1 MKVNL
6 MVWQLTSECIVGEI
20 FPTVSVCQGPIFIY
34 LRRSHTQIKCHISFA
49 QPTLLWCKDLP
60 KCEPWRPLGLIK
72 GSLKR
77 AGKAHWLFRERQM
90 LCGWMSLNLL
100 FWMNF
105 RRSDQSINH
114 RWFWLCCDRK
124 EMQRSALKGTC
135 SPETLTLTGGAL
147 LA

>member
-49 QPTLLWCKDLP
+49 RPTLLWCKDLP

-105 RRSDQSINH
+105 RRSDQSIIAGS
-114 RWFWLCCDRK
+114 DSAVTERK
-124 EMQRSALKGTC
+124 CKVHCWKGCALLRLQRSPAEHC
-135 SPETLTLTGGAL
+135 
-147 LA
+147 